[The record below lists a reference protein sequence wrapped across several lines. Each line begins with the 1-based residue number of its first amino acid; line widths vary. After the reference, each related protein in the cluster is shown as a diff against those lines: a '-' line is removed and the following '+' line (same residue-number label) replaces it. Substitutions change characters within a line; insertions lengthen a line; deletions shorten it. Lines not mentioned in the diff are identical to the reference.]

1 MNFVLQPWQL
11 LVVIL
16 IGWLNRQQ
24 QAVIDFLLTQV
35 QVLKEIHGVIRN
47 FFKCKCLMEQEGPR
61 RRISGKHVAH
71 GTLLKRAKKDLP

>member
-16 IGWLNRQQ
+16 TGWLNRQQ

-35 QVLKEIHGVIRN
+35 QMLKETHGVIRN
-47 FFKCKCLMEQEGPR
+47 FFKCKGLIEQEGPR
-61 RRISGKHVAH
+61 PRISGKHVTH
-71 GTLLKRAKKDLP
+71 GKLLTRMKKDLH